1 MLWVSSA
8 QELPPI
14 QNFSPTDY
22 KAENQNWS
30 ISQSDEGY
38 IYIANNSGL
47 LEYNGSDWRLYPS
60 PNNSTIRSVKVIG
73 DRVYTGCYREFGYWF
88 RDGYGNLNYHSLSDL
103 IGGVK
108 SQDQHFWK
116 IESFEDGVLFQS
128 LKNIYIFNTKTE
140 AFNVINSDTQI
151 PSVFVLEAGVFYQR
165 LGYGIFKLN
174 EGVPELIS
182 KDLLFKEKIVV
193 NLSVKDGDLLFQTKE
208 DGFYILRDGITEK
221 WNISADSVLKEI
233 SIYSSTLL
241 NDGGFIIG
249 SISNGV
255 YHLDSEGKVVFHV
268 NQKKGINNNTVLSM
282 FVDKDENLW
291 LGLDIGVSVLNISS
305 PYRVY
310 NDVNGILGSVYAA
323 EVYKDNLYL
332 GTNQGLYYKKY
343 NSEEDFVFV
352 EGTEGQVWCLKQYDD
367 TLFCGHNNGTYVVVD
382 GEATL
387 ISDFMGTWDIQP
399 MPENEN
405 LLLQG
410 HYGGLSILSKN
421 DNDDEWKFRNLI
433 EGYSYSSRY
442 FVNVSKSEVLV
453 NSELSGVERLRLN
466 DELTFVESVSK
477 LDYIKPGIKSGI
489 VRYNDLVLYTS
500 KEGVF
505 EYNFKDKEFKRD
517 SVLSDRLFGSD
528 SYVSGRLIADSDN
541 KLWGFTDRNI
551 VYFFP
556 GTFDRHLRPTK
567 IPLVANERRFIS
579 DFENI
584 TRLNERTYLFGSSR
598 GYIIVDLDDVAEIYP
613 PFEVVINSV
622 ENSSKS
628 QVKSS
633 VALNG
638 NLEFRNKQNN
648 FVFRFNVPQYNKYDA
663 VDFQYKLEGYYESW
677 SSWSSDSEIV
687 FENLPY
693 GNYEFKVR
701 ARVGEGFSQNEASFK
716 FQILRPWY
724 LSYTAL
730 IFYVMGMV
738 LIIIGAFHISGR
750 YYKKERQLLL
760 DKKEREIELKELES
774 NQQLM
779 KMRNDN
785 LRKDIESKN
794 RELAISTMSLIKKN
808 EFLSDIKAEL
818 DKSNE
823 EVNLRPVLKII
834 DKNLNSTDDWNMFKE
849 AFNNADKEFFKKIKL
864 MHPLLTPN
872 DLKLCA
878 FLRLNL
884 SSKEIAPLLNIS
896 TRSVEIKR
904 YRLRKKME
912 LSHET
917 NLVQHILSV

>member
-1 MLWVSSA
+1 MWVSSA

-693 GNYEFKVR
+693 GNYEFIVR